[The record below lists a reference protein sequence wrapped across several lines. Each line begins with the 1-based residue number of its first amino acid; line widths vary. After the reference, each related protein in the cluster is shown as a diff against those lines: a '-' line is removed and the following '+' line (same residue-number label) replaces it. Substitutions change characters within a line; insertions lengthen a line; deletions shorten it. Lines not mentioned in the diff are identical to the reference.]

1 MTLDFDIVPPRS
13 SPEAIG
19 GLADPLVETVAGG
32 GSVSFMHPLAAE
44 VAQSSAREMAGEEAL
59 DSPPNQPH
67 RAEIARI
74 MTPVAVL
81 RER

>member
-44 VAQSSAREMAGEEAL
+44 VATEFWARQL